1 MHISLRRPDGT
12 NITLRGGTDH
22 AGSRDE
28 MVMAESLG
36 MNVAKRRGMRK
47 AIVALARGLA
57 VIMHRMISDG
67 TEFCWNRNDLPT
79 AS

>member
-1 MHISLRRPDGT
+1 
-12 NITLRGGTDH
+12 
-22 AGSRDE
+22 
-28 MVMAESLG
+28 MAESLG